1 MPNLVRAATCL
12 AAALV
17 FAACSGSSA
26 SAPPPSP
33 SAAASLEATPSP
45 VASAVAT
52 KTPATPVPSVAP
64 STSTGPTSFTS
75 TTYGYSLTVPAGW
88 TVIQATAAW
97 DGNGAPRSTTCP
109 RPTSSSSLPPERL
122 VLWGAHDQGPGGLRE
137 GEDRRQRRGPRQH
150 LSGRARGPGSDQ
162 DRGRTGTL
170 LAYDC
175 GILINLAVT
184 VHDGIGYL
192 FGFRDVAVHA
202 ATDPADRAVFLE
214 LLKSVHFPGL
224 IEGPERAPARRW
236 RCPPL

>member
-12 AAALV
+12 AAVLA

-64 STSTGPTSFTS
+64 STSTGPTGFTS
-75 TTYGYSLTVPAGW
+75 TTYGYSLTVPGGW
-88 TVIQATAAW
+88 TVIQATGAW
-97 DGNGAPRSTTCP
+97 DGGNEASGHDTPQADQFVSTPARSAWALVAPTTKDLKGYVKWWIAANAAGHSNTCP
-109 RPTSSSSLPPERL
+109 L
-122 VLWGAHDQGPGGLRE
+122 VPDVQDPIKVGGE
-137 GEDRRQRRGPRQH
+137 
-150 LSGRARGPGSDQ
+150 A
-162 DRGRTGTL
+162 GTL

-202 ATDPADRAVFLE
+202 ASDPADRAALLE
-214 LLKSVHFPGL
+214 LLKSVHFPD
-224 IEGPERAPARRW
+224 
-236 RCPPL
+236 